1 MNQKIIAIVVLVS
14 LIVIGVV
21 VWQILKAKKSDQIK
35 DGNRDKHEHP
45 RKTFQVPQENSYKPE
60 TNPTSNQK
68 GENAEENKTKSQPKE
83 KNSEK
88 NSSNKNSSEPK
99 NSKNEP
105 DFDTD

>member
-1 MNQKIIAIVVLVS
+1 MNQKIIAIVALVS

-21 VWQILKAKKSDQIK
+21 VWQFLRAKKSDQIE

-45 RKTFQVPQENSYKPE
+45 RKTFQVPQEYSYKPE
-60 TNPTSNQK
+60 TNPTSERK
-68 GENAEENKTKSQPKE
+68 GENAEDKAKSQPKE

-99 NSKNEP
+99 DTKNEP

>member
-1 MNQKIIAIVVLVS
+1 MNQKIIAIVAFVS

-21 VWQILKAKKSDQIK
+21 VWQFLRAKKSDQIK

-60 TNPTSNQK
+60 TNPTRNQK
-68 GENAEENKTKSQPKE
+68 GENAEDKAKSQPKE

-88 NSSNKNSSEPK
+88 NSSSKNSSEQK
-99 NSKNEP
+99 NTKNEP